1 MVMKTDV
8 LIEMLARG
16 AGPAPRAVAVRRLVP
31 VLSLGLVASIAMAL
45 WVIGPLPATTFA
57 TPAPWIKLVY
67 AVAMAVAAAVLTARL
82 ARPIARWQAPQAVV
96 ILVVGAMALLGAT
109 AWLGSPED
117 RRWQAVFGDTWL
129 VCPWLLMGFSLPAL
143 AGTLWAVKGL
153 APTQLQK
160 AGFACGLLAGATGA
174 AGYSLACPESSI
186 TFVAIWYTAGMLL
199 TALLGR
205 ALGPRVL
212 RW

>member
-1 MVMKTDV
+1 MKTDV

-16 AGPAPRAVAVRRLVP
+16 AGAAPRALAARRLAP
-31 VLSLGLVASIAMAL
+31 VIALGLLASGLLARL
-45 WVIGPLPATTFA
+45 VVGPLPSAAFQ
-57 TPAPWIKLVY
+57 TPAPWIKLAY
-67 AVAMAVAAAVLTARL
+67 ALVLAGAAAVLTARL
-82 ARPIARWQAPQAVV
+82 ARPIARLRAPQTAVV
-96 ILVVGAMALLGAT
+96 LVVCAMALVGAVVLMGT
-109 AWLGSPED
+109 PEEQ
-117 RRWQAVFGDTWL
+117 RWQAVLGQTWV

-143 AGTLWAVKGL
+143 AGILWAVRGL
-153 APTQLQK
+153 APTQLPQ

-174 AGYSLACPESSI
+174 AGYALACPESSA